1 MFESGETKLEVV
13 SRSLVR
19 SLWGCHHV
27 DWCCLAS
34 KGASSNILIMWNR
47 RVVEKIDECVGK
59 FILVVLFR
67 NFEDHFSC
75 TFGGVYCP
83 NFDGD
88 KRFL

>member
-1 MFESGETKLEVV
+1 
-13 SRSLVR
+13 
-19 SLWGCHHV
+19 
-27 DWCCLAS
+27 
-34 KGASSNILIMWNR
+34 MWNR

-59 FILVVLFR
+59 FILVVSFR